1 MSSEHDIWQP
11 QEPGKAWKGAGLYHI
26 TLTIPSRE
34 PLLGSLVIPEND
46 PAQARVDYSDLGRAV
61 LDYQIANA
69 AHYPEIQILHYC
81 LMPDHLHAVWYVRK
95 AMPRGIESAVRG
107 FWQGVKKA
115 GRAYSYLSSLTPE
128 SDSGEGKKIYNEIPS
143 SGKNNKLYAI
153 AEHLR
158 GQIPD
163 AAYAALPPVF
173 TEMPFIRP
181 MGQRRQLPTT
191 IRYIDMNPQRLA
203 TKKLKPGF
211 FRVQEG
217 IEIAGRTYRG
227 IGNISLLQATKYA
240 PVHVRRTMIDEAMH
254 GDNTRL
260 RNYMNG
266 CVLAARQGA
275 VMVSPFISDKE
286 KEVMVVLLAE
296 EHPIIYIADNGFRDY
311 YKPSDGLFDS
321 VAAGRVLILSP
332 WEYDPAKRHITRAEC
347 VAMNQMAEE
356 ICALSSP
363 SPESDSG
370 EQKET
375 QNGTLDSGEQK
386 KTQNET
392 LDSEEGGGNL
402 AFSSLT
408 PESDS
413 GITPIK

>member
-1 MSSEHDIWQP
+1 MPSNHDTWHW
-11 QEPGKAWKGAGLYHI
+11 QEPGTAWKGAGLYHI

-115 GRAYSYLSSLTPE
+115 GRAYSYLSSIKPE
-128 SDSGEGKKIYNEIPS
+128 SDSGEGKKIYEV
-143 SGKNNKLYAI
+143 

-203 TKKLKPGF
+203 TKRLKPGF
-211 FRVQEG
+211 FRVQEA
-217 IEIAGRTYRG
+217 IEIAGRKYRG
-227 IGNISLLQATKYA
+227 IGNAALLQAARFA

-254 GDNTRL
+254 GDNKRL
-260 RNYMNG
+260 RDYMNG
-266 CVLAARQGA
+266 CVVAARNGA

-286 KEVMVVLLAE
+286 KEVMIVLLAE

-311 YKPSDGLFDS
+311 YKPSDSLFDA

-332 WEYDPAKRHITRAEC
+332 WEYDPSKHHVTREEC

-356 ICALSSP
+356 ICALSSLT
-363 SPESDSG
+363 PESDSG
-370 EQKET
+370 EQKKT
-375 QNGTLDSGEQK
+375 QNGTLDSGE
-386 KTQNET
+386 
-392 LDSEEGGGNL
+392 GGDASHL
-402 AFSSLT
+402 SSLT

-413 GITPIK
+413 GITPRK

>member
-34 PLLGSLVIPEND
+34 PLLGSLVIPKND

-115 GRAYSYLSSLTPE
+115 GRAYSYLSSIKPE
-128 SDSGEGKKIYNEIPS
+128 SDSGAGK
-143 SGKNNKLYAI
+143 KLYAI

-203 TKKLKPGF
+203 TKRLRPGF

-217 IEIAGRTYRG
+217 IEIAGRAYRG
-227 IGNISLLQATKYA
+227 IGNTALLQATKYA

-260 RNYMNG
+260 RDYMNG

-296 EHPIIYIADNGFRDY
+296 EHPIIYIADNGFGDY

-332 WEYDPAKRHITRAEC
+332 WEYDPSKRHVTREEC

-356 ICALSSP
+356 ICALSSLN
-363 SPESDSG
+363 PESDSG
-370 EQKET
+370 EP
-375 QNGTLDSGEQK
+375 K
-386 KTQNET
+386 KTYSDILN
-392 LDSEEGGGNL
+392 SGGGGNL
-402 AFSSLT
+402 AFYSLT

-413 GITPIK
+413 GITPRK